1 MKPVNQSTVEPW
13 CGLVVVDKPAGL
25 SSMDVVYRVRRSASR
40 GAGVKKTKC
49 GHAGTLDPLATGLMV
64 CGIGKATKSLDR
76 LMGLTKVYEA
86 AVDLSAF
93 TTTEDREGPRTEV
106 AVDVPPTREAVAA
119 ACAAMV
125 GESVEQV
132 PPAFSAIHID
142 GRRAYELARNG
153 EDVKMRP
160 RFVRIDAI
168 ELLAYDWPAAT
179 IRVTCGKGTY
189 IRSIGRDLGV
199 ALGTGGHLAS
209 LRRTAV
215 GGFDVDNALPIE
227 HFEAPLTRDE
237 LIALPLELR
246 TRQTTAD

>member
-1 MKPVNQSTVEPW
+1 MKAPW
-13 CGLVVVDKPAGL
+13 CGLVVVDKPRGL

-49 GHAGTLDPLATGLMV
+49 GHAGTLDPLATGVVV

-106 AVDVPPTREAVAA
+106 AVAEPPTREAVAS

-132 PPAFSAIHID
+132 PPRFSAIHID

-153 EDVKMRP
+153 EHVKMRP

-168 ELLAYDWPAAT
+168 ELLAYDWPTAT

-209 LRRTAV
+209 LRRLAV
-215 GGFDVDNALPIE
+215 GEFRVEAATPIE
-227 HFEAPLTRDE
+227 RFETPLAESD
-237 LIALPLELR
+237 LIALPPGYKVR
-246 TRQTTAD
+246 